1 MLNGLI
7 ASLRRFLRPAPLHV
21 CYVLSLDEDT
31 LYADMLNISAMCVWR
46 IYPSARI
53 TILTD
58 DQSLPRVQ
66 NKLKPI
72 TSTGA
77 KIWTVGKFEGNLRQR
92 SRFVKTQMRNA
103 LQGDFLYLDADTVP
117 VSRFDALIQSR
128 STLSAAIDRNR
139 ASPDGSFP
147 SWVVPD
153 FQRLG
158 WPYPTELYLN
168 TGVLFWKDC
177 HEAHELGQQWHRNW
191 LHYTTAVDN
200 PADQPSFNHSLNML
214 GFKPEIIS
222 DVHNARLGVS
232 PRFADGAVIYHLL
245 SGDERANGT
254 FIDLLLDR
262 YRASGKVDFAL
273 IEATAGRG
281 NPWIG
286 ERPRV

>member
-66 NKLKPI
+66 KELKPI

-77 KIWTVGKFEGNLRQR
+77 KIWTVGRFEGNPRQR

-117 VSRFDALIQSR
+117 VSRFDALIRSR
-128 STLSAAIDRNR
+128 SRLSAAIDRNR
-139 ASPDGSFP
+139 VSPDGSFP
-147 SWVVPD
+147 SRVVPD
-153 FQRLG
+153 FRRLG
-158 WPYPTELYLN
+158 WPYPTEVYLN

-177 HEAHELGQQWHRNW
+177 REAHELGQQWHRNW
-191 LHYTTAVDN
+191 LHYTAAVDN
-200 PADQPSFNHSLNML
+200 PSDQPSFNHSLNML
-214 GFKPEIIS
+214 GIKPKIIS

-232 PRFADGAVIYHLL
+232 PRFTDGAVIYHLL

-254 FIDLLLDR
+254 FIDLLLYR
-262 YRASGKVDFAL
+262 YRTSGKVDFAL
-273 IEATAGRG
+273 IEKTAGRG

-286 ERPRV
+286 ERPPM